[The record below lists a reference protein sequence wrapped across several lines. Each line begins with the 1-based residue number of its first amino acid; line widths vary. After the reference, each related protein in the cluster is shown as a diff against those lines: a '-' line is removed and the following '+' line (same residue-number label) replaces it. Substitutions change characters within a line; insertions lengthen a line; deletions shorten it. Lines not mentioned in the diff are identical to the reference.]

1 MGFAGILIVVI
12 VSFLVLCVVLAWLN
26 DRSTKARKDVINAV
40 LDAVNGME
48 HFQTDEHYFTEDFT
62 TGIALDLERGKIC
75 LMRKEL
81 ARMHTCVGDIE
92 EVISC
97 EVVITQGMPRTE
109 GTSKTT
115 GLLGGWL
122 LGGIWGAVVESAVT
136 GQRAVGIA
144 EGVELLTVVADT
156 RWGMHKVAFLS
167 EPCDTAS
174 SPFRDALDQ
183 ANSWKERIETLHAA
197 VRSNAEGFSESRR
210 R

>member
-122 LGGIWGAVVESAVT
+122 LGGFWGAVVGSAVT
-136 GQRAVGIA
+136 GQRAVGHCGGRRA
-144 EGVELLTVVADT
+144 SHRCSRHSLGHAQS
-156 RWGMHKVAFLS
+156 RFLVG
-167 EPCDTAS
+167 
-174 SPFRDALDQ
+174 ALRH
-183 ANSWKERIETLHAA
+183 RIKP
-197 VRSNAEGFSESRR
+197 VSRR
-210 R
+210 PQSGQLLERAHRDSACRREEQCGGLF